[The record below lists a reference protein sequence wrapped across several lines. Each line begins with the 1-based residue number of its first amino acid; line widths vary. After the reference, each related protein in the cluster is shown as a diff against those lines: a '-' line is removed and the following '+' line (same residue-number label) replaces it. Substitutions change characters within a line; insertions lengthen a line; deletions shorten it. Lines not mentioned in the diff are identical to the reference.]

1 MKVETS
7 YEDKIMA
14 WMRSKGG
21 DVVLVSALAKRFAVG
36 ESSILALMNEMA
48 ASGKIRQA
56 PHRNK
61 RSIGFYIPTEAQ
73 INAERRMAEE
83 VKLAAPL
90 KVDNHRRELY
100 ARLKAERDAIP
111 SRHGV

>member
-1 MKVETS
+1 MQEQTS
-7 YEDKIMA
+7 YEEQILA

-21 DVVLVSALAKRFAVG
+21 EVVVVSSLAKKFKVGDAAMSAL
-36 ESSILALMNEMA
+36 LNEMA
-48 ASGKIRQA
+48 NSGKIRHA
-56 PHRNK
+56 PQRNN
-61 RSIGFYIPTEAQ
+61 RAVAFYVPSPAQ
-73 INAERRMAEE
+73 LNAERRMNEE
-83 VKLAAPL
+83 VKATPPL

>member
-1 MKVETS
+1 MKTETS

-48 ASGKIRQA
+48 ASGKIRHA

-73 INAERRMAEE
+73 INAERRMAQE

-100 ARLKAERDAIP
+100 ARLKAERNSIR
-111 SRHGV
+111 SIG